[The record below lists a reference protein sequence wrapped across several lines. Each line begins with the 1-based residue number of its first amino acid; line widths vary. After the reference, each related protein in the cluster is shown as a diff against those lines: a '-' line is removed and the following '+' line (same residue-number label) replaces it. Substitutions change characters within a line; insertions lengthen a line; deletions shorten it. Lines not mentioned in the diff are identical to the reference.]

1 MREMSRVGL
10 LWKFWYFLRLSCR
23 IPNHRPSIFCPGDF
37 IKHQHSSR
45 IFKPLKAKIASEFIA
60 VLKSCCNTICVFT
73 YLFVSPRMI
82 NIPILTLKL
91 NYWSMTWTNKCYVVS
106 IGIFEFINMQNVF
119 RVPFIMSINRFWSC
133 NSYMI
138 IGT

>member
-1 MREMSRVGL
+1 MSILKVTDIHLMREKSLVGL

-60 VLKSCCNTICVFT
+60 VLKSCCNTICI
-73 YLFVSPRMI
+73 YLFVCKPK
-82 NIPILTLKL
+82 NDKH
-91 NYWSMTWTNKCYVVS
+91 TNLDSEVELLIHDLDQQMLCCLHLHIWVHQYAECLLS
-106 IGIFEFINMQNVF
+106 IFHKVHQ
-119 RVPFIMSINRFWSC
+119 
-133 NSYMI
+133 
-138 IGT
+138 